1 MFLWQKAAQ
10 IFPQNSFNIKEF
22 NEMKNALKRALA
34 IVLTLITVMGASL
47 SVSAYAENVLIDD
60 AGSFNEETGVFTVT
74 RDIPDLRTPRS
85 SEWFNIRDSIK
96 SIMIEN
102 GVTKVGNYAFN
113 SCLYLESIS
122 FPATLERIGEKA
134 FSNAGKNSS
143 EALKIDL
150 PGSLTSIGMN
160 AFAGSN
166 IKSITIP
173 GRVTYVGQN
182 AFGHSAVESLEI
194 ISSNT
199 SIYNTAFAGC
209 ENLKTIKIPD
219 GIMID
224 MTAFQS
230 CQNIE
235 TVYYTGSE
243 ESYNRMEFLS
253 TPNSSIGWATAY
265 YNQPATPYPVGI
277 SIGSMPE
284 KTVYEVGEELD
295 LTGFALALEMTDGTT
310 QSFDDLSKM
319 YIHNFY
325 SSEKGS
331 RNVNVEY
338 YGYRTY
344 IEYKVTED
352 PNGKCGENLKWV
364 FDDES
369 GILTISGYGEMYS
382 YSSRKPAPWNNYKSF
397 FKSINIAEGVESIG
411 TNAFLQ
417 CDSVTEIQ
425 LPLSIKK
432 TESDAF
438 EDSTIRTIYYSGTAE
453 DWSKISGDKKQFR
466 ETELY
471 FNGELHE
478 HSYAND
484 EITRESTCRI
494 PGTLCH
500 YCECGDFNS
509 ENIPTLPH
517 TPGEW
522 ETDASGRT
530 VKKCTVCQRTLE
542 IKTEEPEE
550 IPDEETTDP
559 EQEEPTPPETEGDS
573 PAEEPGFFEKIADV
587 FEKIAGIIGGIFG
600 FIAGLFNLA

>member
-1 MFLWQKAAQ
+1 
-10 IFPQNSFNIKEF
+10 
-22 NEMKNALKRALA
+22 MKNTFKQVLA

-47 SVSAYAENVLIDD
+47 SASAYAENVLINEV
-60 AGSFNEETGVFTVT
+60 GSFDEETGVFTVT
-74 RDIPDLRTPRS
+74 RNIPGLRNQRCA
-85 SEWFNIRDSIK
+85 EWFDIRHSIK
-96 SIMIEN
+96 SVVIEN
-102 GVTKVGNYAFN
+102 GVTGIGDYAFYH
-113 SCLYLESIS
+113 CVYLENIS
-122 FPATLERIGEKA
+122 FPATLEHIGEKA

-143 EALKIDL
+143 EALEIDL
-150 PGSLTSIGMN
+150 PGSLRSIDKS

-173 GRVTYVGQN
+173 GRVTYIGQN

-224 MTAFQS
+224 TTAFQS

-243 ESYNRMEFLS
+243 ESYNKMKFLS

-277 SIGSMPE
+277 SIGSTPD

-295 LTGFALALEMTDGTT
+295 LAGLALALEMTDGTT

-331 RNVNVEY
+331 RNVCVEY
-338 YGYRTY
+338 YGYKTY
-344 IEYKVTED
+344 FEYKVTED
-352 PNGKCGENLKWV
+352 PNGKCGDNLKWM

-369 GILTISGYGEMYS
+369 GILTISGYGNMYS
-382 YSSRKPAPWNNYKSF
+382 YSSEKTAPWSAYKSF
-397 FKSINIAEGVESIG
+397 FKSVNIEEGVGSIG
-411 TNAFLQ
+411 ANAFLL
-417 CDSVTEIQ
+417 CDSVTELS
-425 LPLSIKK
+425 LPLSINKID
-432 TESDAF
+432 SDAF
-438 EDSTIRTIYYSGTAE
+438 KDSEIKTIYYSGTAD
-453 DWSKISGDKKQFR
+453 DWSKISGDKNQFR
-466 ETELY
+466 EMELY

-478 HSYAND
+478 HSYVND
-484 EITRESTCRI
+484 KITREPTCKISGILR
-494 PGTLCH
+494 H

-509 ENIPTLPH
+509 ESIPTLPH

-522 ETDASGRT
+522 ETDDLGRT
-530 VKKCTVCQRTLE
+530 VKKCTECQRILE
-542 IKTEEPEE
+542 FKAEEPEE
-550 IPDEETTDP
+550 LPDEETTTPD
-559 EQEEPTPPETEGDS
+559 EPTEPKDEETTQPETGENLDDS
-573 PAEEPGFFEKIADV
+573 ADEPAEEPSAFEKIADV
-587 FEKIAGIIGGIFG
+587 FEKIADIFEDIFG
-600 FIAGLFNLA
+600 FIAQLFKF